1 MITLVSVCSYLFYT
15 HKDSILSLV
24 GLNSENGNADPP
36 NGENIQSNKKKRK
49 KKKKNNKEVRYFS
62 DSYIR
67 KKMSI
72 LRTYS
77 DNDFHKKLYS
87 KN

>member
-1 MITLVSVCSYLFYT
+1 MLTLISVCSYLFYT

-24 GLNSENGNADPP
+24 GLNSENGNADHQ
-36 NGENIQSNKKKRK
+36 NEGNIQNKKKRK
-49 KKKKNNKEVRYFS
+49 KKKKYDDEVRYFS

-67 KKMSI
+67 KKMYI

-77 DNDFHKKLYS
+77 DVDFHKKIYY

>member
-1 MITLVSVCSYLFYT
+1 MITLISVCSYLFYT

-24 GLNSENGNADPP
+24 GLNSENGNADPQ
-36 NGENIQSNKKKRK
+36 NVENIQSNKKRRK
-49 KKKKNNKEVRYFS
+49 KRNKYDKEVRYFS

-67 KKMSI
+67 KKMYI